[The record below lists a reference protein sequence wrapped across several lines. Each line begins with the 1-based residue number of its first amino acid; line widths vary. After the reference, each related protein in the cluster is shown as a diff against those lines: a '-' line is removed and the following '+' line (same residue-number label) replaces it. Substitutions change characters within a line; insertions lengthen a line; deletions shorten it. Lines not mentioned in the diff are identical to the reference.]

1 MAFLQ
6 YSLSHLALQKIAYR
20 VGKIRLINILEIFDS
35 GNHNLETLKFENFGI
50 EQLFG
55 IFPMCR
61 AVLSL
66 LSIKETNSGF
76 CLTSAI
82 KGHFFFFFFSLS
94 NNIYTFFDIFGQF
107 RTMTLHRRSCGKPHQ
122 QFKKNVVRSG

>member
-82 KGHFFFFFFSLS
+82 KGHFFFFFFHYLT
-94 NNIYTFFDIFGQF
+94 IFILFLTFLDNF
-107 RTMTLHRRSCGKPHQ
+107 
-122 QFKKNVVRSG
+122 